1 MRLTRLTKQCVRTSR
16 SLSKL
21 KIVSHRAS
29 QQWLARFLFYGEKM
43 DFRLWRGAFCGLTF
57 ASQRAQSANQMSS
70 HKPAT
75 RNPWAWVPTLYL
87 AQGLPFAVVNSV
99 SVIMYKSLGISNAD
113 IAFYTAWLYLPWVI
127 KPLWSPAVDILR
139 TRRWWIWGMQLLLG
153 AGFAGV
159 GLTLPLPIF
168 FKASLV
174 LFYLVAFSSA
184 THDIAADGYY
194 LLATTEKEQAFFV
207 GIRSTFF
214 RISMI
219 FGQGLLVI
227 LAGLIQSNT
236 GLPKVQIAVDAKPTA
251 AIIQTIDTTQFSKS
265 ATTDTN
271 ELRVVAEP
279 ARIEIA
285 PQPRAKAEVA
295 ELIFIAKTNNIKNG
309 FYRSREVPPSNGWFS
324 VHVLTPIGK
333 FFSAIGNVISAPFRA
348 FAGVLEPWLREH
360 FGRDTGGAANLGN
373 IGVVSLQL
381 TKPPGKEIVVT
392 PAFSS
397 GDKSIS
403 LAEGSRLV
411 FDDSN
416 WNKPALAVIQV
427 DPKLRNATSAVFEVR
442 SGNIPLSWA
451 ATFFVL
457 VGLFAVFGLWH
468 KFILPYPVS
477 DRPGDAHNIPGFVK
491 EFFKTF
497 GSFFRKPKIGIL
509 LLFLLLY
516 RFGEA
521 QLVKMVTPFLLDA
534 REVGGLGL
542 TTGQVGVVYGTIGI
556 IALTIGGLLGGMVA
570 SRHGLKAW
578 LWPMVLIIHL
588 PDAAFIYLAHVQ
600 PDNLVLIS
608 IAVAVEQFGYGFGF
622 TAYMLYMIYIARGQ
636 HSTAHYA
643 ICTGFMALGMMI
655 PGMWSGWLQEII
667 GYYHFFVWVI
677 LATIPSFLVVLLIPL
692 DKEFG
697 KKTT

>member
-1 MRLTRLTKQCVRTSR
+1 MP
-16 SLSKL
+16 
-21 KIVSHRAS
+21 
-29 QQWLARFLFYGEKM
+29 
-43 DFRLWRGAFCGLTF
+43 D
-57 ASQRAQSANQMSS
+57 

-127 KPLWSPAVDILR
+127 KPLWSPVVDILR
-139 TRRWWIWGMQLLLG
+139 TRRWWIWSMQLLLG
-153 AGFAGV
+153 AGFAAV
-159 GLTLPLPIF
+159 GLSLPLPVF
-168 FKASLV
+168 FKASLA

-219 FGQGLLVI
+219 FGQGILVI

-236 GLPKVQIAVDAKPTA
+236 GLPKQ
-251 AIIQTIDTTQFSKS
+251 
-265 ATTDTN
+265 
-271 ELRVVAEP
+271 
-279 ARIEIA
+279 RIEIA
-285 PQPRAKAEVA
+285 VKPGAALVQTIQPEPAKSAKQTGLPHVVVVPVELKIAPQSRSKAEVTA
-295 ELIFIAKTNNIKNG
+295 LIAAAKDANATNNFRRDRQSVQTTSTTADTNSWWTRTVTAPLEHFLRQHHG
-309 FYRSREVPPSNGWFS
+309 RETAARSD
-324 VHVLTPIGK
+324 I
-333 FFSAIGNVISAPFRA
+333 AGNVGI
-348 FAGVLEPWLREH
+348 VTLRLSE
-360 FGRDTGGAANLGN
+360 
-373 IGVVSLQL
+373 
-381 TKPPGKEIVVT
+381 PPGREIVVT
-392 PAFSS
+392 PVFAG

-403 LAEGSRLV
+403 LTEGSRLV
-411 FDDSN
+411 FDDTN
-416 WNKPALAVIQV
+416 WDKPALAVIQL
-427 DPKLRNATSAVFEVR
+427 DPKLKTETRATFEIR
-442 SGNIPLSWA
+442 SGNIPLSWSV
-451 ATFFVL
+451 TFFVL
-457 VGLFAVFGLWH
+457 VGLFAAFGLWH
-468 KFILPYPVS
+468 KFILPYPAR
-477 DRPGDAHNIPGFVK
+477 DRPGDAHNIPAFIK

-497 GSFFRKPKIGIL
+497 GSFFRKPKIVVL

-542 TTGQVGVVYGTIGI
+542 TTGQVGWVYGTIGI
-556 IALTIGGLLGGMVA
+556 IALTCGGLLGGMVA
-570 SRHGLKAW
+570 SRHGLKFW

-588 PDAAFIYLAHVQ
+588 PDAVFIYLAAAQ
-600 PDNLVLIS
+600 PDNLAIVS
-608 IAVAVEQFGYGFGF
+608 AAVAVEQFGYGFGF
-622 TAYMLYMIYIARGQ
+622 TAYMLYMIYIARGE

-667 GYYHFFVWVI
+667 GYHHFFVWVI

-692 DKEFG
+692 DREFG

>member
-1 MRLTRLTKQCVRTSR
+1 
-16 SLSKL
+16 
-21 KIVSHRAS
+21 
-29 QQWLARFLFYGEKM
+29 
-43 DFRLWRGAFCGLTF
+43 
-57 ASQRAQSANQMSS
+57 MSDY
-70 HKPAT
+70 KPAT

-87 AQGLPFAVVNSV
+87 AQGLPFAVVNFV
-99 SVIMYKSLGISNAD
+99 SVIMYKSLGVSNAD

-127 KPLWSPAVDILR
+127 KPLWSPVVDILR
-139 TRRWWIWGMQLLLG
+139 TRRWWIWSMQLLLG
-153 AGFAGV
+153 AGFAAVGV
-159 GLTLPLPIF
+159 SLPLPIF
-168 FKASLV
+168 FKASLI

-194 LLATTEKEQAFFV
+194 LLATTEKEQSFFV

-236 GLPKVQIAVDAKPTA
+236 GLPKQQITVNVRADAAIVQAVDPEFFKTSMK
-251 AIIQTIDTTQFSKS
+251 QDG
-265 ATTDTN
+265 D
-271 ELRVVAEP
+271 LRVGVEP
-279 ARIEIA
+279 AQIEIP

-295 ELIFIAKTNNIKNG
+295 ALLGTVKNWNITNN
-309 FYRSREVPPSNGWFS
+309 FFRMQQRSRTASQKTDTDSWW
-324 VHVLTPIGK
+324 TRT
-333 FFSAIGNVISAPFRA
+333 ISAPAEDFLRTH
-348 FAGVLEPWLREH
+348 FARNTATKS
-360 FGRDTGGAANLGN
+360 DIAGN
-373 IGVVSLQL
+373 VAVVSLRL
-381 TKPPGKEIVVT
+381 SKPPGKEIVVT
-392 PAFSS
+392 PAFAT
-397 GDKSIS
+397 GDKSVS

-411 FDDSN
+411 FDDTN
-416 WNKPALAVIQV
+416 WDKPALAVIQL
-427 DPKLRNATSAVFEVR
+427 DPKLKAATSATFEVR

-451 ATFFVL
+451 VTFFVL
-457 VGLFAVFGLWH
+457 IGLFAFFGFWH
-468 KFILPYPVS
+468 RFILPYPTK
-477 DRPGDAHNIPGFVK
+477 DQPGDAHSIPIFIK

-497 GSFFRKPKIGIL
+497 GAFFRKPKIPVL

-542 TTGQVGVVYGTIGI
+542 TTGQVGWVYGTIGI
-556 IALTIGGLLGGMVA
+556 IALTCGGLLGGVVA

-588 PDAAFIYLAHVQ
+588 PDAAFIYLAAAQ
-600 PDNLVLIS
+600 PDNLAIIS
-608 IAVAVEQFGYGFGF
+608 LAVAVEQFGYGFGF
-622 TAYMLYMIYIARGQ
+622 TAYMLYMIYIARGE
-636 HSTAHYA
+636 HPTAHYA

-655 PGMWSGWLQEII
+655 PGMWSGWLQEVI
-667 GYYHFFVWVI
+667 GYQHFFLWVI

-692 DKEFG
+692 DREFG